1 MTTSNQG
8 NNTLPQA
15 QQQYLK
21 KQSQPDSEAMT
32 VPVEAETVAA
42 AAAAANT
49 TPHTTQI
56 AVLIPC
62 YNEVQT
68 IVEVV
73 QGFLRE
79 LPTAAIYVYDNN
91 STDHSSERLTA
102 WLSSDAATSLD
113 ALTRVHLCTE
123 NRQGKGNVVRTMF
136 REVEA
141 DCYLMVDAD
150 QTYDPTDAKRLVAG
164 VLEQGY
170 DMVIGDRL
178 SSTYFTENKRPFHNT
193 GNVLVRSLIN
203 ILFNRQ
209 RKEELITD
217 IMTGYRAFSR
227 EFVKSCIILSKG
239 FEIETE
245 LTVHALSHNF
255 KILSLPIHYQDRPQ
269 GSVSKL
275 NTFSDGFKV
284 LLMIF
289 NLLRSVRPLLFF
301 SAAAG
306 LCLLPALL
314 LLVPVLVN
322 YFSTGLVPKL
332 PSFVASCVFLLL
344 AVLSMFTGLILD
356 TLNVNQ
362 RKLYEMHLN
371 DLSLLDRHK
380 SQHTVLL
387 PDAKRESTARVATS
401 TKKQP

>member
-1 MTTSNQG
+1 MSTSTQD
-8 NNTLPQA
+8 NNSLPQSKPTPKA
-15 QQQYLK
+15 I
-21 KQSQPDSEAMT
+21 T
-32 VPVEAETVAA
+32 VPVAA
-42 AAAAANT
+42 TATADNAA
-49 TPHTTQI
+49 TPTPQV

-73 QGFLRE
+73 QGFLQA

-91 STDHSSERLTA
+91 STDHSSERLTS
-102 WLSSDAATSLD
+102 WLNSDAATSLD

-150 QTYDPTDAKRLVAG
+150 QTYDPHDAKLLIAG

-203 ILFNRQ
+203 LLFNRQ

-227 EFVKSCIILSKG
+227 EFVKGCVILSKG

-255 KILSLPIHYQDRPQ
+255 KLLSLPIHYQDRPQ

-301 SAAAG
+301 STAAG
-306 LCLLPALL
+306 MCLVPALL

-371 DLSLLDRHK
+371 DLSLLDRRK
-380 SQHTVLL
+380 SQHAML
-387 PDAKRESTARVATS
+387 PAAQQASTAHVETS
-401 TKKQP
+401 AKKRP

>member
-1 MTTSNQG
+1 MSTSTQD
-8 NNTLPQA
+8 NNSLP
-15 QQQYLK
+15 
-21 KQSQPDSEAMT
+21 QSQPTPKAIT
-32 VPVEAETVAA
+32 VPVAA
-42 AAAAANT
+42 TATADNAA
-49 TPHTTQI
+49 TPTPQV

-73 QGFLRE
+73 QGFLQA

-91 STDHSSERLTA
+91 STDHSSERLTS
-102 WLSSDAATSLD
+102 WLNSDAATSLD

-150 QTYDPTDAKRLVAG
+150 QTYDPHDAKLLIAG

-203 ILFNRQ
+203 LLFNRQ

-227 EFVKSCIILSKG
+227 EFVKGCVILSKG

-255 KILSLPIHYQDRPQ
+255 KLLSLPIHYQDRPQ

-301 SAAAG
+301 STAAG
-306 LCLLPALL
+306 MCLVPALL

-371 DLSLLDRHK
+371 DLSLLDRRK
-380 SQHTVLL
+380 SQQAML
-387 PDAKRESTARVATS
+387 PAAQQASTAHVETS
-401 TKKQP
+401 AKKRP

>member
-1 MTTSNQG
+1 MSTSTQD
-8 NNTLPQA
+8 NNSLPQA
-15 QQQYLK
+15 QPTLK
-21 KQSQPDSEAMT
+21 AMP
-32 VPVEAETVAA
+32 VPVEAAATAA
-42 AAAAANT
+42 ATNAT
-49 TPHTTQI
+49 TPTPQV

-73 QGFLRE
+73 QGFLQA

-102 WLSSDAATSLD
+102 WLNSDAATPLD
-113 ALTRVHLCTE
+113 ALMRVHLCTE

-150 QTYDPTDAKRLVAG
+150 QTYDPHDAKLLIAG

-178 SSTYFTENKRPFHNT
+178 SSSYFTENKRPFHNT

-227 EFVKSCIILSKG
+227 EFVKSCVILSKG

-306 LCLLPALL
+306 LCLVPALL
-314 LLVPVLVN
+314 LLVPVLIN

-332 PSFVASCVFLLL
+332 PSFVASCVFFLL

-380 SQHTVLL
+380 SRPPVLL
-387 PDAKRESTARVATS
+387 PDAKQASTARVEAS
-401 TKKQP
+401 AKKQP